1 MISGGCPF
9 PGAHSSV
16 ITAARSVMVISGGC
30 PYCRGSFLSHYS
42 GTLSHGDFWGLSIPG
57 GSLLSHYSGTL
68 SHGNFWRLP
77 FPAAHSS
84 VITVARSVMVISG
97 GCPFPGAHSS
107 VITAAR
113 SVMVISG
120 GCPLPGLIPQSLQW
134 HAQSW

>member
-1 MISGGCPF
+1 MMIT
-9 PGAHSSV
+9 HSSSENHFLSILLQSYSV
-16 ITAARSVMVISGGC
+16 VSETVWEEKNARVGFSQTLICNMEAAIPG
-30 PYCRGSFLSHYS
+30 GSFLSHYS
-42 GTLSHGDFWGLSIPG
+42 GTLSHGD
-57 GSLLSHYSGTL
+57 
-68 SHGNFWRLP
+68 FWRLP